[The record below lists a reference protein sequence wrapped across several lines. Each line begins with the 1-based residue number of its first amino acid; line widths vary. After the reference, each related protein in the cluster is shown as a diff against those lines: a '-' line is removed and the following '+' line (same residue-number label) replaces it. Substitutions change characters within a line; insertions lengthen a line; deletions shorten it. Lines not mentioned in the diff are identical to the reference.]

1 MVTSLIHHERIITT
15 TPKAKELR
23 RVADKMVTHAK
34 IGNLHHR
41 RLASGVVQERSAVV
55 KLFEILGPRY
65 QGRPGGYTRILKL
78 ARPRRGDSADMSV
91 IEFVDREGASLKKF
105 RLVTLDYF
113 TILTTTIALLLLLT
127 LSHTQANFDRHD
139 RYLQY
144 QQQVLRQ
151 AFTATSR

>member
-1 MVTSLIHHERIITT
+1 MLRNMVTSLIHHERIITT

-34 IGNLHHR
+34 VGSLHHR

-78 ARPRRGDSADMSV
+78 ARPRRGDSADMAV
-91 IEFVDREGASLKKF
+91 IEFVDREGNSF
-105 RLVTLDYF
+105 
-113 TILTTTIALLLLLT
+113 IH
-127 LSHTQANFDRHD
+127 S
-139 RYLQY
+139 
-144 QQQVLRQ
+144 
-151 AFTATSR
+151 

>member
-1 MVTSLIHHERIITT
+1 MVSQTIQSAVCNCFLQQLLNFLSSYFSLSTNTIRAMLRNMVTSLIHHERIITT

-34 IGNLHHR
+34 VGSLHHR

-91 IEFVDREGASLKKF
+91 IEFVDREG
-105 RLVTLDYF
+105 R
-113 TILTTTIALLLLLT
+113 
-127 LSHTQANFDRHD
+127 
-139 RYLQY
+139 
-144 QQQVLRQ
+144 
-151 AFTATSR
+151 

>member
-1 MVTSLIHHERIITT
+1 MIIICCGTFSNDNPHMLLVVTCCILVFVIHNRAMLRNMVTSLIHHERIITT

-34 IGNLHHR
+34 VGSLHHR

-91 IEFVDREGASLKKF
+91 IEFVDREG
-105 RLVTLDYF
+105 R
-113 TILTTTIALLLLLT
+113 
-127 LSHTQANFDRHD
+127 
-139 RYLQY
+139 
-144 QQQVLRQ
+144 
-151 AFTATSR
+151 